1 MKSDA
6 IRTIFSIYQIWLA
19 EEQER
24 SAAELREAA
33 QTGNQRIEEPRRGGA
48 MGRTCEFEGFRPEG
62 EPYLLRAVS

>member
-6 IRTIFSIYQIWLA
+6 IRTIFSIYQIWLT

-24 SAAELREAA
+24 RAAELREAA

-48 MGRTCEFEGFRPEG
+48 MAQTCEFEGFRPEG
-62 EPYLLRAVS
+62 DALFA